1 MFVQRQEYTDGRSVS
16 ERSSYHHAPAF
27 VQSHCSALHHVPYP
41 AIKEGAHVE
50 HEVAFIVFEHQERTQ
65 RPSLCVRPM
74 RGGPLRVE
82 MPSPPTAVQLTHTA
96 LDLRREAPRGI
107 EAIGGGVP
115 YRSFSPRM
123 VSASCKKESHVIEI
137 IM

>member
-1 MFVQRQEYTDGRSVS
+1 MFVQRQEYIDGRSVS

-27 VQSHCSALHHVPYP
+27 VQSHCSALHHVPHP

-50 HEVAFIVFEHQERTQ
+50 HEVAFVVFEHQERTQ

-74 RGGPLRVE
+74 RGGSLRVE

-96 LDLRREAPRGI
+96 LDLRPEAHAGSKRSAAECHTAHSLREWCPLPAR
-107 EAIGGGVP
+107 
-115 YRSFSPRM
+115 
-123 VSASCKKESHVIEI
+123 KKV
-137 IM
+137 M